1 MTAPLP
7 CWQDLTSADIAALPQ
22 TSTVA
27 ILPLAAIEQHGP
39 HLPLSTDLDINL
51 GLLSAAHERLSAA
64 TPITVLPP
72 ISVGASREHSGYAGT
87 LDVGPDTLRAQ
98 IRAAGEAVARAG
110 GRRLLL
116 HNSHGG
122 NSDAAGIAAL
132 DLRAD
137 RGMLVVQAEYFRFPL
152 ADGVLPAD
160 EVRHGIHGGALE
172 TALMLALAPDKV
184 RAEQV
189 PANQRSR
196 PHRLGARAQAPL
208 AWLAEDLADNGVSG
222 DPSLA
227 TAGAGQHLV
236 EHYGTALSE
245 LLEET
250 AACPLP
256 ASG

>member
-1 MTAPLP
+1 MTTPLP
-7 CWQDLTSADIAALPQ
+7 WWQDLTSTEIAALPQ
-22 TSTVA
+22 DSTVA

-51 GLLSAAHERLSAA
+51 GLLRAAHERLPAA
-64 TPITVLPP
+64 TRITVLPP
-72 ISVGASREHSGYAGT
+72 ISVGASREHSSYAGT
-87 LDVGPDTLRAQ
+87 FDVGPDTVRAQ

-122 NSDAAGIAAL
+122 NSDVAGIAAL
-132 DLRAD
+132 DLRAEQ
-137 RGMLVVQAEYFRFPL
+137 GMLVVRAEYFRFPQ
-152 ADGVLPAD
+152 ADGILPAD

-172 TALMLALAPDKV
+172 TALMLALAPAKV
-184 RAEQV
+184 RPEQV
-189 PANQRSR
+189 PAHQRSR

-208 AWLAEDLADNGVSG
+208 AWLAQDLADNGVSG

-227 TAGAGQHLV
+227 TAGAGQQLV
-236 EHYGTALSE
+236 EHYSKALAE
-245 LLEET
+245 LIAEA

-256 ASG
+256 ASA